1 MPKTI
6 LLADDSVTIRK
17 VIELT
22 FSTTDMRVE
31 AVADGDTAMARI
43 QELRPDLVIADV
55 VMPGADGYEICRVVK
70 RDHPGVGVLL
80 LAGSFEPFD
89 AERARECGADG
100 HLTKPFDSQEL
111 VDRARALLE
120 APAAAPEPQA
130 VVEAPQEPRIVAE
143 ERPLLTPVPDP
154 EPAAAEPSPHGHHG
168 EQPPDDDEPVGF
180 ELTEVT
186 EVTGSQ
192 LGIAPLPRV
201 PAHLAESDSGD
212 ADELEEVMDDLAA
225 SEDEP
230 ASQPGFATPI
240 DVKAATSTYVVE
252 APLEE
257 SDSAEPLE
265 EPRPESAA
273 ARPAGAADGPI
284 LSDAD
289 IEAIAVAVVE
299 RISDQVCREIAW
311 EVVPDLAEAIIRERL
326 RELES
331 ESES

>member
-22 FSTTDMRVE
+22 FATTDMRVE
-31 AVADGDTAMARI
+31 TVPDGDAAMARI
-43 QELRPDLVIADV
+43 PELRPDMVIADV
-55 VMPGADGYEICRVVK
+55 VMPGADGYEICRAVK
-70 RDHPGVGVLL
+70 RDYPGVPVVLL
-80 LAGSFEPFD
+80 TGSFEPFD

-100 HLTKPFDSQEL
+100 HLVKPFDSQEL
-111 VDRARALLE
+111 VERARQLLS
-120 APAAAPEPQA
+120 PPPEPA
-130 VVEAPQEPRIVAE
+130 VE

-154 EPAAAEPSPHGHHG
+154 EPEPVPEPQAWTPAPAESAPPEPPEAPGQ
-168 EQPPDDDEPVGF
+168 EQPVGF
-180 ELTEVT
+180 EMAETEVT

-201 PAHLAESDSGD
+201 PGEPDVEAEQAAGE
-212 ADELEEVMDDLAA
+212 DELEEVMDDLAS
-225 SEDEP
+225 SEDEAAP
-230 ASQPGFATPI
+230 VPGFATPV
-240 DVKAATSTYVVE
+240 DVKTPAPATYVVE

-257 SDSAEPLE
+257 SADPQADEP
-265 EPRPESAA
+265 A
-273 ARPAGAADGPI
+273 PATETHRAVASSGEGPH

-311 EVVPDLAEAIIRERL
+311 EVVPDLAEAIIRERIRQL
-326 RELES
+326 ERES
-331 ESES
+331 ES